1 MKWIYCLLGDKLVG
15 KKKMQEG
22 ANIEARFNRHK
33 P

>member
-1 MKWIYCLLGDKLVG
+1 MDLLPVG
-15 KKKMQEG
+15 RQTGRQKKKMQEG

>member
-15 KKKMQEG
+15 KKMQEG